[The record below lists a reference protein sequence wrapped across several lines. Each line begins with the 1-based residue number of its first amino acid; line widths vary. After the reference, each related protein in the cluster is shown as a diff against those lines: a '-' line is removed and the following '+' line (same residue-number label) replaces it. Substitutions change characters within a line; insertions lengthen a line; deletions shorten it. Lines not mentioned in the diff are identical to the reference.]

1 MPKIDS
7 LQTMLV
13 EEIKDLYDAEQRLTK
28 AIPKMAKAAS
38 DETLIAALQAH
49 LQETQEQASRLE
61 EVFESLGA
69 PVKAKPC
76 AGMRGIIEE
85 GTEHMN
91 EDYTDDML
99 RDAAIIGA
107 AQRVEHYEI
116 AAYGTAIAHARL
128 LGLDS
133 VVRVLEKTLQEEKTA
148 DKKLTDIAERV
159 VNPEAM
165 EASDEEEET
174 ERRSSSRSQTRSGT
188 SASARRR

>member
-61 EVFESLGA
+61 QVFESLGA
-69 PVKAKPC
+69 TVKAKPC

-165 EASDEEEET
+165 EANDEEEET
-174 ERRSSSRSQTRSGT
+174 DRRSSSRSQTRSGA